1 MSGDRGRTGDNDHTG
16 HHLTVRVLHRL
27 HAAIARRLP
36 EQRLFLRSDTETRF
50 IRLGPLTQAAIL
62 GGSALVL
69 AWTLFAT
76 SVLLIDS
83 IGNSDAARQAQ
94 LRQAQFERRIAKLS
108 AERDARAAEALAAQ
122 QRFSVALEQVSHMQS
137 ALLASEERRRELETG
152 IGVIQSTLKS
162 AMNDRDAAR
171 NQALELTNQLNGK
184 AAGTERLARAD
195 ETADQLEFL
204 TDALTRTAAERDTM
218 AGLAEAAKSEAEEL
232 ALDKRLMEER
242 NNEIFRQ
249 LEDVVTVS
257 MEPLDKMFEAAGL
270 NPEDILAQVQR
281 GYSGIGGPVGP
292 LAPSIATKG
301 AAADPAA
308 ARAAR
313 ILEGFDRM
321 NLYRIAVEKTPFALP
336 LRTAFRYTSPIGRRW
351 GRMHEGVDL
360 AGTMGSPVLATAD
373 GVVVFAG
380 WESGYGQ
387 LVRIKH
393 DFGLETRYGHLSEIR
408 VKVGQRVSRGDRIGD
423 MGNSGRSTGTHLHY
437 EVRVNGTAINP
448 MTYIKAAKDVF

>member
-1 MSGDRGRTGDNDHTG
+1 M
-16 HHLTVRVLHRL
+16 HRL

-171 NQALELTNQLNGK
+171 NQALALSSQLNGK

-308 ARAAR
+308 ARAAK

-336 LRTAFRYTSPIGRRW
+336 LRTAFRYTSPFGRRW

-360 AGTMGSPVLATAD
+360 AGSMGSPVLATAD

>member
-1 MSGDRGRTGDNDHTG
+1 M
-16 HHLTVRVLHRL
+16 HRL

-171 NQALELTNQLNGK
+171 NQALALSNQINGK
-184 AAGTERLARAD
+184 APGTERLARAD

-308 ARAAR
+308 ARAAK

-336 LRTAFRYTSPIGRRW
+336 LRTAFRYTSPFGLRW
-351 GRMHEGVDL
+351 GRMHEGIDL
-360 AGTMGSPVLATAD
+360 AGSMGSPVLATAD